1 MEFRFEGYI
10 REIGPLETVTFKD
23 GMVRTKRDIIITT
36 DEQRPNTLGISFW
49 DDDAKSIGSA
59 VSKQYISVDYNAK
72 ADFVQGKNGK
82 FLKNN
87 LKAWRFQLGQI
98 NPNLQWAE
106 ATIPGYQQA
115 TQQAAPAQQVA
126 PLQAAPAQQAAA
138 PQVATIPGYQQ
149 PAPAQQAAAPQVATI
164 PGYQQAAPAQQV
176 AAPQVAMQVNGLPNP
191 VMLNPGQAPF

>member
-23 GMVRTKRDIIITT
+23 GRVRTKRDIIITT

-49 DDDAKSIGSA
+49 DDDARMICNA
-59 VSKQYISVDYNAK
+59 VPKQYISVDYNAK
-72 ADFVQGKNGK
+72 ADFVQGKNGT

-106 ATIPGYQQA
+106 VTIPGYQQA
-115 TQQAAPAQQVA
+115 AAQQAAP
-126 PLQAAPAQQAAA
+126 
-138 PQVATIPGYQQ
+138 
-149 PAPAQQAAAPQVATI
+149 PQVATI
-164 PGYQQAAPAQQV
+164 PGYQQAAPQQAAPQQAAASQQAAPQV
-176 AAPQVAMQVNGLPNP
+176 AAPAQQVAMQVNGLPNP
-191 VMLNPGQAPF
+191 VMLNQGQAPF

>member
-23 GMVRTKRDIIITT
+23 NSVHNKRDIIITT

-59 VSKQYISVDYNAK
+59 VTKQYISVDYNAK
-72 ADFVQGKNGK
+72 ADFVKGKNGT

-115 TQQAAPAQQVA
+115 AAPQQVA
-126 PLQAAPAQQAAA
+126 PP
-138 PQVATIPGYQQ
+138 PQLPPQQ
-149 PAPAQQAAAPQVATI
+149 PAPQ
-164 PGYQQAAPAQQV
+164 
-176 AAPQVAMQVNGLPNP
+176 QVAMQVNGLPNP
-191 VMLNPGQAPF
+191 VMLNQGQAPF

>member
-23 GMVRTKRDIIITT
+23 ATLHTKRDIIITT

-72 ADFVQGKNGK
+72 ADFVKSKNGD

-106 ATIPGYQQA
+106 ATIPGYQQP
-115 TQQAAPAQQVA
+115 AAPQQVAAVAQQTAAPPQQPAPQQVA
-126 PLQAAPAQQAAA
+126 PSQQVAAP
-138 PQVATIPGYQQ
+138 QQ
-149 PAPAQQAAAPQVATI
+149 PAPAQQ
-164 PGYQQAAPAQQV
+164 V
-176 AAPQVAMQVNGLPNP
+176 AAVPQQVAMQVNGLPNP
-191 VMLNPGQAPF
+191 VMLNPPF

>member
-23 GMVRTKRDIIITT
+23 ATLHTKCEVIITT

-49 DDDAKSIGSA
+49 DNDARMICNA

-72 ADFVQGKNGK
+72 ADFVKGKNGV
-82 FLKNN
+82 FVKNN
-87 LKAWRFQLGQI
+87 LKAWRYQLGQI

-115 TQQAAPAQQVA
+115 TQQAAAPQQVA
-126 PLQAAPAQQAAA
+126 PSQQVAAP
-138 PQVATIPGYQQ
+138 QQ
-149 PAPAQQAAAPQVATI
+149 PAPAQQ
-164 PGYQQAAPAQQV
+164 V
-176 AAPQVAMQVNGLPNP
+176 AAVPQQVAMQVNGLPNP
-191 VMLNPGQAPF
+191 VMLNPPF

>member
-23 GMVRTKRDIIITT
+23 GRVRTKRDIIITT

-49 DDDAKSIGSA
+49 DDDARMICNA
-59 VSKQYISVDYNAK
+59 VPKQYISVDYNAK
-72 ADFVQGKNGK
+72 ADFVKSKNGD

-115 TQQAAPAQQVA
+115 TQQAAAPPQAAPLQTTHAQQVA
-126 PLQAAPAQQAAA
+126 PP
-138 PQVATIPGYQQ
+138 QQ
-149 PAPAQQAAAPQVATI
+149 PAPP
-164 PGYQQAAPAQQV
+164 QQV
-176 AAPQVAMQVNGLPNP
+176 APQQVAMNVNGLPNP
-191 VMLNPGQAPF
+191 VMLNQGQAPF

>member
-23 GMVRTKRDIIITT
+23 KSMHNKRDIIITT

-49 DDDAKSIGSA
+49 DDDAKSIGNA

-72 ADFVQGKNGK
+72 ADFVKGKNGV
-82 FLKNN
+82 FVKNN

-115 TQQAAPAQQVA
+115 AAPQQVA
-126 PLQAAPAQQAAA
+126 PPQLPPQQIAAP
-138 PQVATIPGYQQ
+138 
-149 PAPAQQAAAPQVATI
+149 
-164 PGYQQAAPAQQV
+164 QQV
-176 AAPQVAMQVNGLPNP
+176 AAVAQQTALNVNGLPNP
-191 VMLNPGQAPF
+191 VMLNQGQAPF

>member
-10 REIGPLETVTFKD
+10 REIGPLETVTFRD
-23 GMVRTKRDIIITT
+23 NSLHNKRDIIITT

-59 VSKQYISVDYNAK
+59 VTKQYISVDYNAK
-72 ADFVQGKNGK
+72 ADFVQGKNGV

-87 LKAWRFQLGQI
+87 LKAWRYQLGQI

-106 ATIPGYQQA
+106 ATIPGYQQPA
-115 TQQAAPAQQVA
+115 VPQQTAPPQQVA
-126 PLQAAPAQQAAA
+126 PQQA
-138 PQVATIPGYQQ
+138 PP
-149 PAPAQQAAAPQVATI
+149 
-164 PGYQQAAPAQQV
+164 QQV

>member
-23 GMVRTKRDIIITT
+23 KSLHNKRDIIITT

-126 PLQAAPAQQAAA
+126 A
-138 PQVATIPGYQQ
+138 PQVATIPGYQL
-149 PAPAQQAAAPQVATI
+149 PP
-164 PGYQQAAPAQQV
+164 QQAAPAQQV

-191 VMLNPGQAPF
+191 VMLNQGQAPF

>member
-23 GMVRTKRDIIITT
+23 KSLHNKRDIIITT
-36 DEQRPNTLGISFW
+36 DEQRPNTLGITFW
-49 DDDAKSIGSA
+49 DDDALKICNA
-59 VSKQYISVDYNAK
+59 VPKQYISVDYNAK
-72 ADFVQGKNGK
+72 ADFVKSKNGD

-115 TQQAAPAQQVA
+115 AP
-126 PLQAAPAQQAAA
+126 
-138 PQVATIPGYQQ
+138 
-149 PAPAQQAAAPQVATI
+149 
-164 PGYQQAAPAQQV
+164 QQAAPAQQV
-176 AAPQVAMQVNGLPNP
+176 AAPPQQVAPPQQPAPAQQVAAVPQQVAMQVNGLPNP
-191 VMLNPGQAPF
+191 VMLNPPF

>member
-23 GMVRTKRDIIITT
+23 KSLHNKRDIIITT
-36 DEQRPNTLGISFW
+36 DEQRPNSLGITFW
-49 DDDAKSIGSA
+49 DDDALKICNA
-59 VSKQYISVDYNAK
+59 VPKQYISVDYNAK
-72 ADFVQGKNGK
+72 ADFVKSKNGD

-115 TQQAAPAQQVA
+115 TQQAAP
-126 PLQAAPAQQAAA
+126 PQQAAA

-149 PAPAQQAAAPQVATI
+149 APPQQV
-164 PGYQQAAPAQQV
+164 AAPAQQV

-191 VMLNPGQAPF
+191 VMLNQGQAPF

>member
-23 GMVRTKRDIIITT
+23 KSMHNKRDIIITT
-36 DEQRPNTLGISFW
+36 DEQRPNSLGITFW
-49 DDDAKSIGSA
+49 DDDALKICNA
-59 VSKQYISVDYNAK
+59 VPKQYISVDYNAK
-72 ADFVQGKNGK
+72 ADFVKSKNGD

-126 PLQAAPAQQAAA
+126 PPQLPAQQAAA
-138 PQVATIPGYQQ
+138 PPVATIPGYQ
-149 PAPAQQAAAPQVATI
+149 A
-164 PGYQQAAPAQQV
+164 AAPAQQV

-191 VMLNPGQAPF
+191 VMLNQGQAPF

>member
-23 GMVRTKRDIIITT
+23 NSVHNKRDIIITT

-106 ATIPGYQQA
+106 ATIPGYQQP
-115 TQQAAPAQQVA
+115 APAQQAA
-126 PLQAAPAQQAAA
+126 PLQAAPAQQ
-138 PQVATIPGYQQ
+138 V
-149 PAPAQQAAAPQVATI
+149 AAPQVATI
-164 PGYQQAAPAQQV
+164 PGYQQATPAQQV
-176 AAPQVAMQVNGLPNP
+176 AAPPQQVAAPQQVAMQVNGLPNP
-191 VMLNPGQAPF
+191 VMLNPPF

>member
-23 GMVRTKRDIIITT
+23 GTLHTKCEVIITT

-115 TQQAAPAQQVA
+115 AVPQQAAPPQQVA
-126 PLQAAPAQQAAA
+126 PPPLP
-138 PQVATIPGYQQ
+138 P
-149 PAPAQQAAAPQVATI
+149 
-164 PGYQQAAPAQQV
+164 QQAAPQQT
-176 AAPQVAMQVNGLPNP
+176 ALNVNGLPNP

>member
-23 GMVRTKRDIIITT
+23 KSMHNKRDIIITT
-36 DEQRPNTLGISFW
+36 DEQRPNSLGISFG
-49 DDDAKSIGSA
+49 DDDALKICNA
-59 VSKQYISVDYNAK
+59 VPKQYISIDYNAK
-72 ADFVQGKNGK
+72 ADFVKGKNGD

-115 TQQAAPAQQVA
+115 APQQAAPPQQVA
-126 PLQAAPAQQAAA
+126 PPQLPPQQAAPPQQPA
-138 PQVATIPGYQQ
+138 PQQ
-149 PAPAQQAAAPQVATI
+149 PAPAQQVALN
-164 PGYQQAAPAQQV
+164 
-176 AAPQVAMQVNGLPNP
+176 VNGLPNP

>member
-23 GMVRTKRDIIITT
+23 KSVHNKRDIIITT

-106 ATIPGYQQA
+106 ATIPGYQQ
-115 TQQAAPAQQVA
+115 TAP
-126 PLQAAPAQQAAA
+126 
-138 PQVATIPGYQQ
+138 
-149 PAPAQQAAAPQVATI
+149 
-164 PGYQQAAPAQQV
+164 QQAAPAQQV
-176 AAPQVAMQVNGLPNP
+176 AAPPQLPPQQAAPQQQVAAVPQQTALHVNGLPNP
-191 VMLNPGQAPF
+191 VMLNPPF

>member
-10 REIGPLETVTFKD
+10 REIGPLETVTFRD
-23 GMVRTKRDIIITT
+23 NSLHNKRDIIITT

-72 ADFVQGKNGK
+72 ADFVKGKNGD

-115 TQQAAPAQQVA
+115 AAPQQVA
-126 PLQAAPAQQAAA
+126 PPQLPPQQAV
-138 PQVATIPGYQQ
+138 PQ
-149 PAPAQQAAAPQVATI
+149 
-164 PGYQQAAPAQQV
+164 
-176 AAPQVAMQVNGLPNP
+176 QVAMQVNGLPNP

>member
-23 GMVRTKRDIIITT
+23 GTLHTKCEVIITT

-72 ADFVQGKNGK
+72 ADFVKGKNGD

-115 TQQAAPAQQVA
+115 AAPQQVAAVAQQTAAPPQQPAPQQVA
-126 PLQAAPAQQAAA
+126 PP
-138 PQVATIPGYQQ
+138 QQ
-149 PAPAQQAAAPQVATI
+149 PAPAQQ
-164 PGYQQAAPAQQV
+164 
-176 AAPQVAMQVNGLPNP
+176 VAMQGNGLPNP
-191 VMLNPGQAPF
+191 VMLNPPF

>member
-23 GMVRTKRDIIITT
+23 KSVHNKRDIIITT
-36 DEQRPNTLGISFW
+36 DEQRPNSLGISFW
-49 DDDAKSIGSA
+49 DDDALKIDCA

-72 ADFVQGKNGK
+72 ADFVKSKNGD

-115 TQQAAPAQQVA
+115 AVPQQAAPQQQQAAPAQQVA
-126 PLQAAPAQQAAA
+126 PP
-138 PQVATIPGYQQ
+138 
-149 PAPAQQAAAPQVATI
+149 
-164 PGYQQAAPAQQV
+164 QQV
-176 AAPQVAMQVNGLPNP
+176 AAVPQQTALNVNGLPNP

>member
-23 GMVRTKRDIIITT
+23 GTLHTKRDIIITT

-115 TQQAAPAQQVA
+115 AS
-126 PLQAAPAQQAAA
+126 QQAAA

-149 PAPAQQAAAPQVATI
+149 AAPQQPAPAQQA
-164 PGYQQAAPAQQV
+164 AAPAQQV

-191 VMLNPGQAPF
+191 VMLNQGQAPF

>member
-23 GMVRTKRDIIITT
+23 ATLHTKCEVIITT

-49 DDDAKSIGSA
+49 DNDARMICNA

-72 ADFVQGKNGK
+72 ADFVKGKNGV
-82 FLKNN
+82 FVKNN

-115 TQQAAPAQQVA
+115 AAPQQVA
-126 PLQAAPAQQAAA
+126 PPQLPPQQAV
-138 PQVATIPGYQQ
+138 PQ
-149 PAPAQQAAAPQVATI
+149 
-164 PGYQQAAPAQQV
+164 
-176 AAPQVAMQVNGLPNP
+176 QVAMQVNGLPNP
-191 VMLNPGQAPF
+191 VMLNPPF

>member
-23 GMVRTKRDIIITT
+23 NSVHNKRDIIITT

-59 VSKQYISVDYNAK
+59 VTKQYISVDYNAK
-72 ADFVQGKNGK
+72 ADFVKGKNGT

-87 LKAWRFQLGQI
+87 LKAWRYQLGQI

-106 ATIPGYQQA
+106 ATIPGYQQP
-115 TQQAAPAQQVA
+115 APAQL
-126 PLQAAPAQQAAA
+126 PPQQAAA
-138 PQVATIPGYQQ
+138 PQQVAPPQL
-149 PAPAQQAAAPQVATI
+149 PPQQAVPQ
-164 PGYQQAAPAQQV
+164 
-176 AAPQVAMQVNGLPNP
+176 QVAMQVNGLPNP
-191 VMLNPGQAPF
+191 VMLNPPF

>member
-10 REIGPLETVTFKD
+10 REIGPLEVIKFADGTTVNRCE
-23 GMVRTKRDIIITT
+23 VIVTT
-36 DEQRPNTLGISFW
+36 DERIPNSLGISFW
-49 DDDAKSIGSA
+49 KDDALKICSA

-72 ADFVQGKNGK
+72 ADFVKSKNGV

-115 TQQAAPAQQVA
+115 APQQAAPAQQVAAVAQQVAPQQAAPAQQVA
-126 PLQAAPAQQAAA
+126 P
-138 PQVATIPGYQQ
+138 PQLP
-149 PAPAQQAAAPQVATI
+149 P
-164 PGYQQAAPAQQV
+164 QQAAPQQV
-176 AAPQVAMQVNGLPNP
+176 APQQVAMQVNGLPNP
-191 VMLNPGQAPF
+191 VMLNQGQAPF

>member
-23 GMVRTKRDIIITT
+23 GTLHTKCEVIITT

-49 DDDAKSIGSA
+49 DNDARMICNA

-72 ADFVQGKNGK
+72 ADFVKGKNGV
-82 FLKNN
+82 FVKNN

-106 ATIPGYQQA
+106 ATIPGYQQPA
-115 TQQAAPAQQVA
+115 VPQQAAP
-126 PLQAAPAQQAAA
+126 P
-138 PQVATIPGYQQ
+138 
-149 PAPAQQAAAPQVATI
+149 QQAAAPQVATI
-164 PGYQQAAPAQQV
+164 PGYQQAPPQQVAAPAQQV
-176 AAPQVAMQVNGLPNP
+176 AAPQQVAMQVNGLPNP
-191 VMLNPGQAPF
+191 VMLNQGQAPF

>member
-23 GMVRTKRDIIITT
+23 KSVHNKRDIIITT

-49 DDDAKSIGSA
+49 DNDARMICNA

-72 ADFVQGKNGK
+72 ADFVKGKNGV
-82 FLKNN
+82 FVKNN

-115 TQQAAPAQQVA
+115 APQQAAPPQQVA
-126 PLQAAPAQQAAA
+126 PPQLPPQQAV
-138 PQVATIPGYQQ
+138 PQ
-149 PAPAQQAAAPQVATI
+149 
-164 PGYQQAAPAQQV
+164 
-176 AAPQVAMQVNGLPNP
+176 QVAMQVNGLPNP
-191 VMLNPGQAPF
+191 VMLNPPF

>member
-23 GMVRTKRDIIITT
+23 ATLHTKCEVIITT

-49 DDDAKSIGSA
+49 DNDARMICNA

-72 ADFVQGKNGK
+72 ADFVKGKNGV
-82 FLKNN
+82 FVKNN
-87 LKAWRFQLGQI
+87 LKAWRYQLGQI

-115 TQQAAPAQQVA
+115 P
-126 PLQAAPAQQAAA
+126 P
-138 PQVATIPGYQQ
+138 QQ
-149 PAPAQQAAAPQVATI
+149 P
-164 PGYQQAAPAQQV
+164 APAQQV

-191 VMLNPGQAPF
+191 VMLNQGQAPF

>member
-23 GMVRTKRDIIITT
+23 KSLHNKRDIIITT
-36 DEQRPNTLGISFW
+36 DEQRPNTLGITFW
-49 DDDAKSIGSA
+49 DDDALKICNA
-59 VSKQYISVDYNAK
+59 VPKQYISVDYNAK
-72 ADFVQGKNGK
+72 ADFVKSKNGD

-115 TQQAAPAQQVA
+115 APQQAAPPQQVA
-126 PLQAAPAQQAAA
+126 PPPQQVAPPQLPPQQAV
-138 PQVATIPGYQQ
+138 PQ
-149 PAPAQQAAAPQVATI
+149 QV
-164 PGYQQAAPAQQV
+164 AAPAQQV
-176 AAPQVAMQVNGLPNP
+176 AAPQQTALHVNGLPNP

>member
-23 GMVRTKRDIIITT
+23 KSLHNKRDIIITT
-36 DEQRPNTLGISFW
+36 DEQRPNTLGITFW
-49 DDDAKSIGSA
+49 DDDALKICNA
-59 VSKQYISVDYNAK
+59 VPKQYISVDYNAK
-72 ADFVQGKNGK
+72 ADFVKGKNGD

-126 PLQAAPAQQAAA
+126 PPQ
-138 PQVATIPGYQQ
+138 QVATIPSYQQ
-149 PAPAQQAAAPQVATI
+149 APPQLPPLQAAPQ
-164 PGYQQAAPAQQV
+164 QV
-176 AAPQVAMQVNGLPNP
+176 ALNVNGLPNP
-191 VMLNPGQAPF
+191 VMLNPPF

>member
-10 REIGPLETVTFKD
+10 REIGPLEAVTFRD
-23 GMVRTKRDIIITT
+23 GMVRTKRDIIIIT
-36 DEQRPNTLGISFW
+36 DEQRPNSLGITFW
-49 DDDAKSIGSA
+49 EEEARNIGSA
-59 VSKQYISVDYNAK
+59 VPKQYISVDYNAK
-72 ADFVQGKNGK
+72 AEFLQGKNGV

-115 TQQAAPAQQVA
+115 TQQAAHAQQVA
-126 PLQAAPAQQAAA
+126 PLQVAPAQQAAA

-149 PAPAQQAAAPQVATI
+149 PAPAQQAAAP
-164 PGYQQAAPAQQV
+164 AQQV

-191 VMLNPGQAPF
+191 VMLNQGQAPF